1 MLMLVC
7 FAFAG
12 CGNAVNGVSAAD
24 NTEKHE
30 TKDNMATGNAVSGKP
45 NTASLEEEDI
55 KSASIMVRPDSFP
68 PSGMGDKKI
77 QLNRSEIKEFSNL
90 FATLSLTQKMNS
102 HKDAEETTGQFIQFD
117 LSLRDGTKKSITIC
131 SPYITYDNA
140 TYKAEYEP
148 CEKINEFANRIISEK
163 VVSYECDRGKI
174 SLYLP
179 DGWSH
184 KIEKYKKTNEDETFG
199 ITFWQDKSDKKN
211 GISVQYTKFFGVCG
225 TGLETKKIKIN
236 NMESEAGYYDG
247 KPYWDYIMLG
257 KKFKNTFVV
266 LNFCES
272 EAWWKQY
279 GDQVMEILDT
289 LTVKC

>member
-1 MLMLVC
+1 MKKMAGIFMLMLVF

-30 TKDNMATGNAVSGKP
+30 TKDNMATGNAVS
-45 NTASLEEEDI
+45 
-55 KSASIMVRPDSFP
+55 
-68 PSGMGDKKI
+68 
-77 QLNRSEIKEFSNL
+77 
-90 FATLSLTQKMNS
+90 
-102 HKDAEETTGQFIQFD
+102 
-117 LSLRDGTKKSITIC
+117 
-131 SPYITYDNA
+131 
-140 TYKAEYEP
+140 
-148 CEKINEFANRIISEK
+148 EFANQIISEK
-163 VVSYECDRGKI
+163 KVSYECDRGNI

-211 GISVQYTKFFGVCG
+211 EISVQYTKFFGVCG

-236 NMESEAGYYDG
+236 NVESEAGYYNG

-266 LNFCES
+266 LNYCES
-272 EAWWKQY
+272 ETWWKQY
-279 GDQVMEILDT
+279 GDQVMEILDS
-289 LTVKC
+289 LTVNVN

>member
-1 MLMLVC
+1 MKKMAGIFMLMLVC

-55 KSASIMVRPDSFP
+55 KPASIMVRPDS
-68 PSGMGDKKI
+68 
-77 QLNRSEIKEFSNL
+77 
-90 FATLSLTQKMNS
+90 
-102 HKDAEETTGQFIQFD
+102 
-117 LSLRDGTKKSITIC
+117 
-131 SPYITYDNA
+131 
-140 TYKAEYEP
+140 
-148 CEKINEFANRIISEK
+148 EFANRIISEK

-211 GISVQYTKFFGVCG
+211 EISVQYTKFFGVCG